1 MPEGDAGYVHPKG
14 PQGYIFSMPKHAWF
28 RAPVRL
34 AMLLASLALP
44 AGLRAQAAPERPTLV
59 VMLTVDQMRPDYFT
73 LWEKQLTGG
82 LARLLHG
89 GAVFLNGYQDHAIT
103 ETAPG
108 HATVLSG
115 RFPRST
121 GIVANSAGVYD
132 PQEPLIGA
140 RGSPASPFR
149 FRGTVLADWMRFDNP
164 ASRALSVSRKDR
176 GAILP
181 LGRAKQNVYW
191 YAGTNGTFTTSRY
204 YADTLPTWVQEFNDR
219 RIPQSYAGKQ
229 WDLLLP
235 AEDYAEPDSVPIEDS
250 GQGDYRFPHLFSRDA
265 AQAAADLQ
273 AFPMMDQLTLQFALE
288 GLRRLRLGAGPAT
301 DLLAVSL
308 STTDAVGH
316 RFGPD
321 SREMHDQILRLDR
334 YLGAFIDTLYTLR
347 DSTRIVFALTADHA
361 VTPLPE
367 MKSRYPNQGAGHVN
381 VMPAVV
387 PLFASLRA
395 AGIDTSAFRFDEGI
409 LFLDSAAINKA
420 GLRTDA
426 VTRTF
431 VTEVGKVRG
440 VLRVD
445 RVSQLAK
452 DSSSDDIARRWLHM
466 LPPDLPAVA
475 VVTLRPYWYWGNSIF
490 TTHGTPHNS
499 DANVPIVFY
508 GPMITPGRSDKRT
521 LVVDIAPTLAEII
534 GVRPMEPLDGHVLRD
549 VIRR

>member
-1 MPEGDAGYVHPKG
+1 MTLGGQST
-14 PQGYIFSMPKHAWF
+14 PQ
-28 RAPVRL
+28 
-34 AMLLASLALP
+34 
-44 AGLRAQAAPERPTLV
+44 RPTLV
-59 VMLTVDQMRPDYFT
+59 VMITVDQMRPDYFT

-108 HATVLSG
+108 HSTILSG

-140 RGSPASPFR
+140 RGAPASPFR
-149 FRGTVLADWMRFDNP
+149 FRGTVLADWMRFENP

-181 LGRAKQNVYW
+181 LGRAKQSVYW
-191 YAGTNGTFTTSRY
+191 YAPSNGTFTTSRY
-204 YADTLPTWVQEFNDR
+204 YADTLPSWVQTFNDR
-219 RIPQSYAGKQ
+219 RIPQSYAGKE
-229 WDLLLP
+229 WDTLLP
-235 AEDYAEPDSVPIEDS
+235 AEAYEEPDSVPLEDV
-250 GQGDYRFPHLFSRDA
+250 QGDFMFPHLFSREA

-273 AFPMMDQLTLQFALE
+273 ATPMMDQFTLEFALE
-288 GLRRLRLGAGPAT
+288 GLRRLRLGAGPVT

-308 STTDAVGH
+308 SSTDAVGH

-334 YLGAFIDTLYTLR
+334 YLGDFIDTLYTLR
-347 DSTRIVFALTADHA
+347 DSSRIVFALTADHG
-361 VTPLPE
+361 VSPRPE

-381 VMPAVV
+381 LMPAVI
-387 PLFASLRA
+387 PLFAALRA
-395 AGIDTSAFRFDEGI
+395 RGVDTSAFRFDEGI
-409 LFLDSAAINKA
+409 LFLDDAAITKA
-420 GLRTDA
+420 GLNTDA
-426 VTRTF
+426 VTREF
-431 VTEVGKVRG
+431 VTNVSKVRG

-445 RVSQLAK
+445 RVSQLATK
-452 DSSSDDIARRWLHM
+452 DTSDDDIARRWVHM

-475 VVTLRPYWYWGNSIF
+475 VVTMRPYWYWDGVNF

-508 GPMITPGRSDKRT
+508 GPTIVPGRSNKRT
-521 LVVDIAPTLAEII
+521 LVVDIAPTLAQII